1 MKVRITRSDRRART
15 VSAKIVGDTIE
26 VSAPAHLADE
36 ELQPLVEKLVA
47 RLERRRERRAL
58 DDAALQR
65 IAEELNRRR
74 IPSKK
79 GGRWHAST
87 VRYILQND
95 LHGQEVA

>member
-1 MKVRITRSDRRART
+1 MVRTWRAQGWSLR
-15 VSAKIVGDTIE
+15 
-26 VSAPAHLADE
+26 
-36 ELQPLVEKLVA
+36 
-47 RLERRRERRAL
+47 
-58 DDAALQR
+58 R

-95 LHGQEVA
+95 LYGQEVA

>member
-1 MKVRITRSDRRART
+1 MMVRTWRAQGWSLR
-15 VSAKIVGDTIE
+15 
-26 VSAPAHLADE
+26 
-36 ELQPLVEKLVA
+36 
-47 RLERRRERRAL
+47 
-58 DDAALQR
+58 R